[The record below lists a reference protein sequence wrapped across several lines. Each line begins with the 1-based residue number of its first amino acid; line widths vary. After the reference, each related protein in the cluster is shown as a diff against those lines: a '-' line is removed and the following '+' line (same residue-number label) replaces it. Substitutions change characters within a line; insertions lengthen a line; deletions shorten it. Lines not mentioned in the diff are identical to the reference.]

1 MLSQE
6 AIQQLLGIEEKVHLS
21 PREMADQLNI
31 TFYPKKGTGVSPE
44 TVAFFEKLQETFLR
58 LKVNIVPYDQ
68 ALEKLA
74 FSKICK
80 RFLFGIKEDFK
91 HFWIKGVL
99 GKEHEVFFT
108 PSGLAGLLRRTR
120 IKKGISVVVLGEQKV
135 GEMPMEFI
143 YTFKDSSVVS
153 VVDFPKDIDE
163 ETGFTKHFDTA
174 MALFSYHMT
183 NIVIGVNEEKWILY
197 NFNASH
203 PIYPN
208 TADVSG
214 PVLKALIPKIVAPIV
229 PNKFS
234 EFLVERSS
242 FDPRDAQNGSIVQDL
257 VEGALR
263 FEGTNLYPAG
273 KKIDQLPFRNT
284 FHRWIGKLHLD
295 NRNGMSFGFL
305 ARQMPT
311 VVPGLMPLSQASPEL
326 IELAPK
332 EKDFFV
338 HKNEIYLVIRIKG
351 SEYLLKTPD
360 IWVLTQRSGSNKTHV
375 NPDTDLLKLGLS
387 HGKMRIQAPKGLTLH
402 EDYKPSFDTRVI
414 LAHALGNVVVAA
426 ILKHFSKE
434 SVFPRQLETA
444 GLSIS
449 HWHGYMDPQ
458 KIPFGWHAYG
468 STNPH
473 VACSSPQ
480 SAIYALA
487 GKLETLSN
495 TLEKGL
501 PYNGDVHIEP
511 HHGSNI
517 TYTNLNDLV
526 TMLLADPKMTELGNK
541 YLYRY
546 TM

>member
-6 AIQQLLGIEEKVHLS
+6 AIQKLLGIEEKVHLS

-31 TFYPKKGTGVSPE
+31 TFYPKRGAKVSPA
-44 TVAFFEKLQETFLR
+44 TVAFFEKLQETFRVLR
-58 LKVNIVPYDQ
+58 VNIVPYEQ
-68 ALEKLA
+68 ALEKLPP
-74 FSKICK
+74 SKVFK
-80 RFLFGIKEDFK
+80 RLLFGVKEDIR
-91 HFWIKGVL
+91 HLWIRGVL
-99 GKEHEVFFT
+99 GKEHEIFFT
-108 PSGLAGLLRRTR
+108 PSGLMGLLRRTR

-143 YTFKDSSVVS
+143 YSFKDSSVVS
-153 VVDFPKDIDE
+153 IVDFPENIDE

-183 NIVIGVNEEKWILY
+183 NIVVGVSQEKWILY

-208 TADVSG
+208 AADISD

-229 PNKFS
+229 PNRFS
-234 EFLVERSS
+234 EFLVERTS
-242 FDPRDAQNGSIVQDL
+242 FNPRDAVNGPIVQDL
-257 VEGALR
+257 VGGALR
-263 FEGTNLYPAG
+263 FEDTKLYPAG
-273 KKIDQLPFRNT
+273 KKIDQLPFRNS
-284 FHRWIGKLHLD
+284 FHRWVGKLHLD

-311 VVPGLMPLSQASPEL
+311 IVPKLVPLSQIDSEL
-326 IELAPK
+326 FKSVSE

-338 HKNEIYLVIRIKG
+338 YRDEIYLILRVGG
-351 SEYLLKTPD
+351 SEYVLKTPD
-360 IWVLTQRSGSNKTHV
+360 IWVLTQRSGSDKTHV

-387 HGKMRIQAPKGLTLH
+387 HGKMRIQAPNGLVLH
-402 EDYKPSFDTRVI
+402 DDYKPSFDTRVI
-414 LAHALGNVVVAA
+414 LAHALGNVIVAA
-426 ILKHFSKE
+426 ILKHILKE
-434 SVFPRQLETA
+434 STFAKQLEKS

-468 STNPH
+468 SSNPH

-487 GKLETLSN
+487 GKLEILSYVLKN
-495 TLEKGL
+495 NL

-511 HHGSNI
+511 HHGTNI

-526 TMLLADPKMTELGNK
+526 TLLLADPKITELGNK

-546 TM
+546 TI

>member
-6 AIQQLLGIEEKVHLS
+6 AIQRLLGIEEKVHLS

-31 TFYPKKGTGVSPE
+31 TFYPKKGYEVSSD
-44 TVAFFEKLQETFLR
+44 TVAFFEKLRETFSRLR
-58 LKVNIVPYDQ
+58 VNIVPYEQ
-68 ALEKLA
+68 ALERLPITKVLKRLA
-74 FSKICK
+74 FAIWED
-80 RFLFGIKEDFK
+80 IK
-91 HFWIKGVL
+91 HVWLKGVL

-108 PSGLAGLLRRTR
+108 FSGLIGLLRRTR
-120 IKKGISVVVLGEQKV
+120 IKKGVSVVVLGEQKV

-143 YTFKDSSVVS
+143 YTFKDSSVIS

-183 NIVIGVNEEKWILY
+183 NIVIGVSAEKWILY

-208 TADVSG
+208 TNDISG
-214 PVLKALIPKIVAPIV
+214 PVLKALIPKIVAPIM

-234 EFLVERSS
+234 EFIVEKTS
-242 FDPRDAQNGSIVQDL
+242 FNPRDAINGPVVQDL

-263 FEGTNLYPAG
+263 FEDTKLYPAG
-273 KKIDQLPFRNT
+273 KRIDELPFRNS

-311 VVPGLMPLSQASPEL
+311 IIPDLTPLLQANPEL
-326 IELAPK
+326 VNLIPK

-338 HKNEIYLVIRIKG
+338 HKDEIYLLLRIEG
-351 SEYLLKTPD
+351 GEYILKSPD

-387 HGKMRIQAPKGLTLH
+387 HGKMRIQAPSGLVLH

-414 LAHALGNVVVAA
+414 LAHALGNVIVAA
-426 ILKHFSKE
+426 ILKHFSKG
-434 SVFPRQLETA
+434 STFSNQLEKN

-487 GKLETLSN
+487 GKLETLGDVLKSD
-495 TLEKGL
+495 L

-526 TMLLADPKMTELGNK
+526 TLLLTDPKMTELGNK